1 MSGETMLVT
10 GATGAV
16 GKRVVR
22 RALDAGYRVRAMVRD
37 AGKCDPELAAW
48 GAELVEADM
57 AAPESLPGAAAGADV
72 VVHAAAHIGDWGPAD
87 LYRAVNVVGLEHLL
101 TAVER
106 ENRLRC
112 FVHVSSVSVYPPH
125 HHYGSDET
133 IPPNPQGLDGYT
145 TTKAESEILV
155 RDHMARSGLP
165 AVIFRPGSMYG
176 PGDRHFLPKLI
187 ERFNA
192 GKMKIIGDGKAVLAN
207 TYFDNFVDAIFL
219 ALERPAVVGET
230 FNVRDE
236 RLVSRLEYFNTVADY
251 LGKPHARHF
260 PLGVAKA
267 VVPLFEG
274 IAKLRGRKT
283 APLLTRGRIKFM
295 SLHQDYSIDKA
306 KRLLGYRP
314 TVDFQEGIRAALDWA
329 TGKSPTPAMA
339 PV

>member
-1 MSGETMLVT
+1 
-10 GATGAV
+10 
-16 GKRVVR
+16 
-22 RALDAGYRVRAMVRD
+22 
-37 AGKCDPELAAW
+37 
-48 GAELVEADM
+48 
-57 AAPESLPGAAAGADV
+57 
-72 VVHAAAHIGDWGPAD
+72 
-87 LYRAVNVVGLEHLL
+87 
-101 TAVER
+101 
-106 ENRLRC
+106 
-112 FVHVSSVSVYPPH
+112 
-125 HHYGSDET
+125 
-133 IPPNPQGLDGYT
+133 
-145 TTKAESEILV
+145 
-155 RDHMARSGLP
+155 
-165 AVIFRPGSMYG
+165 MYG

-207 TYFDNFVDAIFL
+207 TYFDSFVDAIFL

>member
-1 MSGETMLVT
+1 MGETLLVT

-37 AGKCDPELAAW
+37 AGRTDPELAGW
-48 GAELVEADM
+48 GAELVEGDM
-57 AAPESLPGAAAGADV
+57 AAPESLPAAAAGADV
-72 VVHAAAHIGDWGPAD
+72 VVHTAAHIGDWGPAD

-112 FVHVSSVSVYPPH
+112 FVHCSSVSVYPPH
-125 HHYGSDET
+125 DHFGTDET
-133 IPPNPQGLDGYT
+133 VPPNPRGMDGYT

-155 RDHMARSGLP
+155 RDHMARCGLP

-187 ERFNA
+187 ERFKA
-192 GKMKIIGDGKAVLAN
+192 GKMKIIGSGKAVLAN
-207 TYFDNFVDAIFL
+207 LYFDNFVDAIFL
-219 ALERPAVVGET
+219 ALQRPQVVGET

-251 LGKPHARHF
+251 LGVPRARHF

-274 IAKLRGRKT
+274 IAKLRGRRT

-295 SLHQDYSIDKA
+295 SLNQDYSIDKA

-314 TVDFQEGIRAALDWA
+314 QVDFQDGIRAALDWA
-329 TGKSPTPAMA
+329 AGKTPVSAT
-339 PV
+339 V